1 MRRCLKPVLIIV
13 FTLIVGGG
21 GWIAWQLR
29 SPPAPLASQQ
39 LPISLSP
46 SPALHA
52 QFFGATT
59 LLLRDRDHAVMIDA
73 LLSRPG
79 MRDVLFG
86 TIGPDAAR
94 VGSVLTRGNVDRI
107 DLLLITHSHYDHSL
121 DAAAIA
127 RRAGAIVVGSPSTR
141 QIALGGGVAA
151 DRIRLVEGGERFDAG
166 SFHVTAFRSRH
177 SPGDRVPGAITGPIR
192 PPAKAQ
198 EYKNGGTYA
207 YLVEHKGLRILV
219 HASANYVPDM
229 YRGVKADVVFLAIGG
244 LGAQPA
250 DFVERYWRETVGAT
264 GARLV
269 IPTHWDNFLR
279 PLGGPFTPLPRL
291 MDDVP
296 AAIAKIE
303 SFAKQDGVTIRTMPP
318 IAPVDIAAAL
328 PAGR

>member
-1 MRRCLKPVLIIV
+1 MRRRLKSLLLVLV
-13 FTLIVGGG
+13 TLMLGGA
-21 GWIAWQLR
+21 GWIAWQLGNPAA
-29 SPPAPLASQQ
+29 PPVSQQ
-39 LPISLSP
+39 LPVSLSP

-94 VGSVLTRGNVDRI
+94 IDSALTRGKVRNI
-107 DLLLITHSHYDHSL
+107 DLLFVTHSHYDHSL

-127 RRAGAIVVGSPSTR
+127 RRTGAIVIGSPSTR
-141 QIALGGGVAA
+141 QIALGGGIPA

-166 SFHVTAFRSRH
+166 SFHVTAFRSLH
-177 SPGDRVPGAITGPIR
+177 SPGDRVPGAIAGPIR

-198 EYKNGGTYA
+198 DYKNGGTYA
-207 YLVEHKGLRILV
+207 YLVEHEGLRILV
-219 HASANYVPDM
+219 HASANYVPGM

-250 DFVERYWRETVGAT
+250 DFIERYWRETVGAT

-269 IPTHWDNFLR
+269 IPTHWDDFLR
-279 PLGGPFTPLPRL
+279 PLDGPFVPLPRL

-303 SFAKQDGVTIRTMPP
+303 PLAKRGGVTIRTMPP
-318 IAPVDIAAAL
+318 VAPVDIAAAL
-328 PAGR
+328 PPRR

>member
-1 MRRCLKPVLIIV
+1 MRRRLKPVLIV
-13 FTLIVGGG
+13 LFTLIVGGG
-21 GWIAWQLR
+21 GWITWQLR
-29 SPPAPLASQQ
+29 SPPAPPASQR

-46 SPALHA
+46 TPALRA

-79 MRDVLFG
+79 MCDVLFG

-94 VGSVLTRGNVDRI
+94 VDSVLKRGKVDKI
-107 DLLLITHSHYDHSL
+107 DLLFITHSHYDHSL

-127 RRAGAIVVGSPSTR
+127 RRTGAIIIGSASTQ
-141 QIALGGGVAA
+141 QIALGGGVGAA
-151 DRIRLVEGGERFDAG
+151 RTRLVAGGERFDAG
-166 SFHVTAFRSRH
+166 SFRVTAFRSRH
-177 SPGDRVPGAITGPIR
+177 SPGDHVPGVITGPIR

-198 EYKNGGTYA
+198 DYKNGGTYA
-207 YLVEHKGLRILV
+207 YLVEHGGLRILV

-229 YRGVKADVVFLAIGG
+229 YRGVKADIVFIAIGG

-269 IPTHWDNFLR
+269 IPTHWDNFVR
-279 PLGGPFTPLPRL
+279 PLDGPFVPLPRL

-303 SFAKQDGVTIRTMPP
+303 SLAKHDRVTIRTMPP
-318 IAPVDIAAAL
+318 VAPVDIAAAL
-328 PAGR
+328 PARR